1 MPEFIVI
8 CAIVFT
14 GSYSWVKAHLLK
26 TKRQGLS
33 VCSKVRSDI
42 LVAFQREVAEA
53 EERSN
58 PLKVSLPPS
67 SQNQKNTRWG
77 GYDSMMMTGLKRKK
91 VENNPLEKEFNIEAR
106 SQLDSEICLGFLFWG
121 FAFSLY

>member
-1 MPEFIVI
+1 MKV
-8 CAIVFT
+8 
-14 GSYSWVKAHLLK
+14 HLLK

-33 VCSKVRSDI
+33 VCSKVRYI

-58 PLKVSLPPS
+58 PLIVSLPPS
-67 SQNQKNTRWG
+67 SQNQENTRWG

-91 VENNPLEKEFNIEAR
+91 VENNP
-106 SQLDSEICLGFLFWG
+106 
-121 FAFSLY
+121 